1 MPYHSADR
9 RRVLAAA
16 ALGRPVAEPGPVSE
30 EDEPLR
36 SVIGEILDVSPHL
49 IIIDTP
55 EGGEE
60 RLVIAPWATAWRGET
75 VAPADLP
82 VGAHVII
89 RALQGGRVADRI
101 WADVTRI
108 TGVIQSIGAGSGD
121 RTMEL
126 YCGPHRGRRTI
137 VIP

>member
-16 ALGRPVAEPGPVSE
+16 ALGRPVAEPGPVSD

-60 RLVIAPWATAWRGET
+60 RLVIAPWEIGR
-75 VAPADLP
+75 
-82 VGAHVII
+82 AHV
-89 RALQGGRVADRI
+89 
-101 WADVTRI
+101 
-108 TGVIQSIGAGSGD
+108 
-121 RTMEL
+121 
-126 YCGPHRGRRTI
+126 
-137 VIP
+137 